1 MRIAIDVT
9 VTIGQ
14 KTGIGLYVHHL
25 IENLARIDKENKY
38 LLYTHFWRSFRAKKK
53 TLSLPVQ
60 PNFRL
65 MVKRIPNRI
74 TNLLFNY
81 LHLPIDFFLPPTD
94 IVHCTCYLTP
104 VSKKSKSIVTIYDLT
119 PLLFPEFHVEHIKK
133 VIFKGLLNSVC
144 KVDKI
149 IAISESTKKDVMRLF
164 HIPEDKI
171 EVIYG
176 AADKIYHPIEDPEI
190 LKQIRSKYKIPN
202 KFVLFVGI
210 IEPRKNIVRL
220 IQSFSILRKKFEHKL
235 VIVGRKGWFYD
246 EIFTQVRRSHLGEE
260 VIFTGY
266 VPQEELPALYNAA
279 ELFVYPSLYEGFGL
293 PPLEAMAC
301 GTPVITSNV
310 SSLPE
315 VMGDAALLVDPYN
328 VEEMAQTMYR
338 VLANRNLR
346 YSMID
351 KGLWQ
356 AKKFSWERT
365 AQETLQV
372 YKEVYEQ

>member
-1 MRIAIDVT
+1 MRIAIDIT

-14 KTGIGLYVHHL
+14 KTGIGLYVHNL
-25 IENLARIDKENKY
+25 IENLARVDKENEY
-38 LLYTHFWRSFRAKKK
+38 LLYTHFWRSFKTKKK

-65 MVKRIPNRI
+65 VVKRFPNRI

-104 VSKKSKSIVTIYDLT
+104 ISKRSKSIVTIYDLT

-176 AADKIYHPIEDPEI
+176 AADEIYHPIEDPEI
-190 LKQIRSKYKIPN
+190 LKQVRAKYKIPH
-202 KFVLFVGI
+202 KFILFVGI
-210 IEPRKNIVRL
+210 IEPRKNIARL
-220 IQSFSILRKKFEHKL
+220 IQAFSILKKKFEHKL
-235 VIVGRKGWFYD
+235 VIVGRKGWLYD
-246 EIFTQVRRSHLGEE
+246 EIFAQVRRSHLGEE

-266 VPQEELPALYNAA
+266 VPREDLPALYSAT
-279 ELFVYPSLYEGFGL
+279 ELFIYPSLYEGFGL

-315 VMGDAALLVDPYN
+315 VMGEAGILIDPNNVD
-328 VEEMAQTMYR
+328 ELSRAIDS
-338 VLANRNLR
+338 VLSDENLR
-346 YSMID
+346 EELRE
-351 KGLWQ
+351 KGLRQ
-356 AKKFSWERT
+356 AKKFSWERC
-365 AQETLQV
+365 AQETIKV
-372 YKEVYEQ
+372 YQEVGN